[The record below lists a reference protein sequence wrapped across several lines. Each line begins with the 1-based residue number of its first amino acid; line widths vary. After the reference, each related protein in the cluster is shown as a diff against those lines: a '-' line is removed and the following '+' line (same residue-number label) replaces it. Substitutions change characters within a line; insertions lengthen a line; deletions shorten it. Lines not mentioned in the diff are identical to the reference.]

1 MGSEL
6 GYHLVPGLVLW
17 QCSPPWGFYP
27 TQRYPSMR
35 CGMSQ
40 TTLTKQ
46 TYHLVDIGIKHLRLL
61 FHLFPSL
68 GTQETDKRR
77 KCIVFFCSLRW
88 LHVEFLPLLGNTIQK
103 QQTRSLLLSQPQS
116 HLLFPT
122 CGSCWFLCLFGFL
135 CLVSFAE
142 IMSRVK
148 KPQCVEH
155 SQNKGP
161 KM

>member
-103 QQTRSLLLSQPQS
+103 QQGVSSFHNPSLIYFSQLVWKLLVSLPV
-116 HLLFPT
+116 
-122 CGSCWFLCLFGFL
+122 WFS

>member
-1 MGSEL
+1 VGSEL

-103 QQTRSLLLSQPQS
+103 QQGVSSFHNPSLIYFSQ
-116 HLLFPT
+116 LVEVV
-122 CGSCWFLCLFGFL
+122 GFFA
-135 CLVSFAE
+135 CLVFF
-142 IMSRVK
+142 V
-148 KPQCVEH
+148 
-155 SQNKGP
+155 
-161 KM
+161 